1 MNALAFKP
9 ANPDFAARVRD
20 SFGRQPF
27 MDLLGARITGLE
39 PGFCEIAVDSRR
51 ELTQQHGFVHGGV
64 LASIADSAAGYAAFS
79 LMQAEAS
86 ILTVEYK
93 LNILRPGRG
102 DAMVARGRVVKPG
115 KTLTVVQADV
125 FARSGG
131 REEQVV
137 ASLQTLMCL
146 YGKADDASGA
156 PSAARAFRPTRAIP

>member
-1 MNALAFKP
+1 MNAIAFMP

-27 MDLLGARITGLE
+27 MDFLGARITGLE
-39 PGFCEIAVDSRR
+39 PGFCEITVDFRR

-79 LMQAEAS
+79 LMPAEAS

-93 LNILRPGRG
+93 LNILRPGQG
-102 DAMVARGRVVKPG
+102 EAMIARGRVVKPG
-115 KTLTVVQADV
+115 RTLTVVQADV

-131 REEQVV
+131 REEQVL

-146 YGKADDASGA
+146 YGKADNASGA
-156 PSAARAFRPTRAIP
+156 AGAAR

>member
-1 MNALAFKP
+1 MNAGAFKP
-9 ANPDFAARVRD
+9 ADPHFAARVRD

-27 MDLLGARITGLE
+27 MDLIGARITGLE
-39 PGFCEIAVDSRR
+39 PGFCEITVGHRR

-79 LMQAEAS
+79 LMPTEAS

-93 LNILRPGRG
+93 LNILRPGQG
-102 DAMVARGRVVKPG
+102 EAMIARGRVVKPG
-115 KTLTVVQADV
+115 RTLTVVQADV

-146 YGKADDASGA
+146 YGKSDNAPGA
-156 PSAARAFRPTRAIP
+156 PGAAR